1 MSKSK
6 APQRDDRKA
15 AHPADHKAP
24 TNDEDALDEALDE
37 TFPASDPIAIHS
49 EHDDDKLK
57 S

>member
-6 APQRDDRKA
+6 APPREDQKA
-15 AHPADHKAP
+15 AHSAAQEAP
-24 TNDEDALDEALDE
+24 SSDEAALDEALDE

-49 EHDDDKLK
+49 EHDNDKRK